1 MKSTEDPLVFA
12 LAKKI
17 RDARL
22 NKGMTQA
29 QVADRLHVSVQTYS
43 HYENCTRMIGVDVLF
58 RLPEVFDVPIAA
70 LLPDAIVTRYDHY
83 VTDRKLDELLSA
95 WPELAE
101 NQKQA
106 LLGVLRGFISAS

>member
-29 QVADRLHVSVQTYS
+29 QVADRLHVSVQSYS

-58 RLPEVFDVPIAA
+58 RLPEIFDVPIAE
-70 LLPDAIVTRYDHY
+70 LLPDSIVTHYDHY

-95 WPELAE
+95 WPSLTEAQRQTILV
-101 NQKQA
+101 
-106 LLGVLRGFISAS
+106 VLRSFRG